1 MVCKELNKI
10 ILNKSLFMVM
20 DIREYEIRDMNMG
33 CYQWQTRTVFLNV
46 ESTFIGNIRMAYNR
60 KTAWI

>member
-1 MVCKELNKI
+1 
-10 ILNKSLFMVM
+10 MVM
-20 DIREYEIRDMNMG
+20 DIKECEIRDMDMG
-33 CYQWQTRTVFLNV
+33 CYQLQTTTVFLNV

>member
-1 MVCKELNKI
+1 MVWKEENNVI
-10 ILNKSLFMVM
+10 PNDM

-33 CYQWQTRTVFLNV
+33 CYQLPTTTVFLNV
-46 ESTFIGNIRMAYNR
+46 ESTFIGNIRLAYNR

>member
-1 MVCKELNKI
+1 
-10 ILNKSLFMVM
+10 M

-33 CYQWQTRTVFLNV
+33 CYKLQTRTVFLNV

>member
-1 MVCKELNKI
+1 MD
-10 ILNKSLFMVM
+10 M

-33 CYQWQTRTVFLNV
+33 CYQLQTRTVFLNV
-46 ESTFIGNIRMAYNR
+46 ESTFIGYIRMAYNR